1 MEKENLVNEP
11 ERDDSKDIV
20 TIDYYD
26 RINKRWIKLDV
37 TKEVARLLHAEN
49 ERTRRANNR
58 YNHHN
63 LSFDEVFDSN
73 KDDNPKNEYLI
84 DENASPDVIMEQK
97 EQAKLDE
104 MMRDEQRTLVENA
117 LPILTPT
124 QRVTLKMAFYKN
136 MSYRDI
142 AIKRNV
148 TKAAVAKTIRKAQ
161 KNIKNFIENSEK

>member
-1 MEKENLVNEP
+1 MIENELVNQ

-37 TKEVARLLHAEN
+37 TKEVARFMRAD
-49 ERTRRANNR
+49 TQKRRRKQNK
-58 YNHHN
+58 YDFHN
-63 LSFDEVFDSN
+63 LPFDEVFDSN

-84 DENASPDVIMEQK
+84 DENASPDVIMEKK

-161 KNIKNFIENSEK
+161 KNIKNFIENSEN